1 VDQYD
6 EYFNTGVRILGRSR
20 IAQLHT
26 AILAEIRQTSQD
38 PHVLRASRLALPSE
52 ERLSSGQPRVLVLAK
67 WYTTSAVAPGQH
79 FRLVASTQRRGG

>member
-1 VDQYD
+1 M
-6 EYFNTGVRILGRSR
+6 
-20 IAQLHT
+20 A
-26 AILAEIRQTSQD
+26 
-38 PHVLRASRLALPSE
+38 VLRASRLALPSE